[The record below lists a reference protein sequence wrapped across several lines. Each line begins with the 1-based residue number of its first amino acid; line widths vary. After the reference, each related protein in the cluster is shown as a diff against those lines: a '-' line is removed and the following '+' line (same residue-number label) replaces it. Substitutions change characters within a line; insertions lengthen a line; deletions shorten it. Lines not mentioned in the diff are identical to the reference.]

1 MVFPSSRAPFVP
13 TRRTTLAALV
23 SGLALAACGAPS
35 AQEQLV
41 SARADTLIDFPDAD
55 LDLPGLPAPNE
66 FQTIEFEWTDATRGR
81 AVPSLLYWPA
91 TADAAGAA
99 ARPVPLIVFS
109 HGIGGSRY
117 GYSYLGRYWAS
128 HGYASLH
135 VQHVGSDRS
144 VWGSNALQTALR
156 MQDAAQEKEAIARV
170 ADLHFALDSLL
181 ASERGAHIDRQRLV
195 VAGHSYGA
203 NTALLAAGATV
214 QRGGKAMQFRDA
226 RFSAA
231 IVMSAP
237 PFYGDNDF
245 GPILRGVSI
254 PTLHVTATQ
263 DTIEIPGYYSPMS
276 DRLKVFDATGSKL
289 KVLAVFVGGS
299 HSVFTDRT
307 NTGGVNAPRMKTAT
321 QALSMAF
328 LRRVFD
334 GQSDAL
340 AAWSAYNQRLVA
352 QYVSPRAP

>member
-1 MVFPSSRAPFVP
+1 MHHPSPRAPRCP
-13 TRRTTLAALV
+13 AWRTAAAAL
-23 SGLALAACGAPS
+23 SAALALAACGAPS
-35 AQEQLV
+35 SKENLASV
-41 SARADTLIDFPDAD
+41 RADTLIEFPATE
-55 LDLPGLPAPNE
+55 LELPGLPAANDYDTLE
-66 FQTIEFEWTDATRGR
+66 LDWTDAARGR
-81 AVPSLLYWPA
+81 AVPALLYWPK
-91 TADAAGAA
+91 AAESEV

-135 VQHVGSDRS
+135 VQHIGSDRS
-144 VWGSNALQTALR
+144 VWGSNVLQTALR
-156 MQDAAQEKEAIARV
+156 MQDAAQEKEAVARV

-181 ASERGAHIDRQRLV
+181 ASERGPHIDRQRLV

-214 QRGGKAMQFRDA
+214 QRGGKAMQFRDP
-226 RFSAA
+226 RFTAA

-245 GPILRGVSI
+245 GPILGGVSI
-254 PTLHVTATQ
+254 PTLHVTATL

-289 KVLAVFVGGS
+289 KVLAVFQGGS
-299 HSVFTDRT
+299 HSVFTDRM

-328 LRRVFD
+328 LRRVFEGSD
-334 GQSDAL
+334 DAL
-340 AAWSAYNQRLVA
+340 AAWNAYNRRLVSS
-352 QYVSPRAP
+352 YVSR